1 VTADNLLAQGTAHRP
16 LSACIDAIRD
26 TVQEVP
32 EAAEPEAGYQAMAR
46 LSGHLAAMWRTVY
59 PRAGQLDAGGELRAV
74 CLSRAREAEWLLR
87 RLECQLS
94 GDVSAVGL
102 PARAV
107 CTALR
112 QQLNSYWPAEQAL
125 VAWVE
130 DRLAIQGRDQAARAY
145 QRALAHA
152 PTRPHPRCPRSG
164 PLRHLAFWLHSRWD
178 RLLDTMDSRA
188 GVGHDFPAGRT
199 PPSREQPESAGAAG
213 PWHERGDRIRPGA

>member
-1 VTADNLLAQGTAHRP
+1 MTVDHLLADDTARRP

-59 PRAGQLDAGGELRAV
+59 PRAGQVEAGGELRAV

-112 QQLNSYWPAEQAL
+112 QQLDSYWPAEQAL

-130 DRLAIQGRDQAARAY
+130 DRLPSHGREQVARAY
-145 QRALAHA
+145 QRALAQA

-164 PLRHLAFWLHSRWD
+164 PLRHLGFWLHSHWD
-178 RLLDTMDSRA
+178 RLLDTMDSRS
-188 GVGHDFPAGRT
+188 GVGHDFLTGRT
-199 PPSREQPESAGAAG
+199 PPSREQPESADAAG
-213 PWHERGDRIRPGA
+213 PAHERATRIRPCA